1 MDDSQSPGKADVV
14 RLLLESEGRAMLC
27 LDATRSGVMV
37 PRRFA
42 KDIELR
48 LILNRNMPQLIDIG
62 AEAIESELR
71 FGGIPHYCVIPYE
84 AVWGVFNPDT
94 RHGMFWSESMPEEVR
109 ARFGLAEAA
118 ISLPVLPAPAVA
130 PPDPE
135 PVEEPPPV
143 PSRAR
148 VGLQVIEGGG
158 SEHADPPRK
167 RPPPNLRLVT

>member
-1 MDDSQSPGKADVV
+1 MSDSPSPGKADVV

-48 LILNRNMPQLIDIG
+48 LILNRNMPQPIDIG
-62 AEAIESELR
+62 VEAIESELR
-71 FGGIPHYCVIPYE
+71 FGGIPHYCVIPYD

-109 ARFGLAEAA
+109 ARYGLAEVDV
-118 ISLPVLPAPAVA
+118 SLPVPPVSSPAP
-130 PPDPE
+130 D

-143 PSRAR
+143 SPRAR

-158 SEHADPPRK
+158 SEETAPPRK
-167 RPPPNLRLVT
+167 RPPPHLRLVT